1 MTYTFKINQL
11 VKKDDVANLENV
23 IKLVSYTC
31 TATDEI
37 IGKSHNYHHYVK
49 LPSPD
54 SDNFIDFNTLTEDQV
69 ITWVQANVDMTH
81 IEEVCTEKLNH
92 PEPETLDKPWGDEDH
107 VEGGM
112 G

>member
-54 SDNFIDFNTLTEDQV
+54 SDNFIDFNTLYRDNIRKQTIAQ
-69 ITWVQANVDMTH
+69 IH
-81 IEEVCTEKLNH
+81 FCEKQEQRKNFLNWLNSEH
-92 PEPETLDKPWGDEDH
+92 RFKSVRLFLSL
-107 VEGGM
+107 VSS
-112 G
+112 